1 MQQRVTGLT
10 AASVARLWRTLGQDF
25 SSDWV
30 YARPR
35 VLFTVQQGR
44 EASVRAAEGYTA
56 AVLAE
61 TGQVAPAVGALV
73 SSRFTASAPDGR
85 PMGSLLDGSLIAT
98 KSAVAGGASVRESL
112 RSGGSFEPVTRDA
125 GKALAENAELNILAD
140 LKANGTSAGTAA
152 ITTPALAYAAVTAM
166 RTALVKAKVPSSDRI
181 LAVSPEFA
189 ALLLGE
195 ASKLTSFDPIGDE
208 PVRNGV
214 IGRLLGFTVIE
225 HPLLT
230 HTSNRPAA
238 VGFHA
243 PSVAYVGQIEKV
255 EAGRMELAF
264 ADYIRVLN
272 VYGTKVLR
280 PTAVQTYL
288 PAA

>member
-1 MQQRVTGLT
+1 MAVTNFIETLWSSALLEPFRASQILIPGVNHQYEGELVSGNTVKIT
-10 AASVARLWRTLGQDF
+10 AITQPSIQNYATSRTLTIDAL
-25 SSDWV
+25 SDTTQSLV
-30 YARPR
+30 INKEDAISFKVDDVDR
-35 VLFTVQQGR
+35 VQ
-44 EASVRAAEGYTA
+44 
-56 AVLAE
+56 
-61 TGQVAPAVGALV
+61 
-73 SSRFTASAPDGR
+73 SA
-85 PMGSLLDGSLIAT
+85 
-98 KSAVAGGASVRESL
+98 
-112 RSGGSFEPVTRDA
+112 GSFEPVTRDA

-195 ASKLTSFDPIGDE
+195 ASKLTSFDPVGDE
-208 PVRNGV
+208 PIRNGV

-238 VGFHA
+238 IGFHGPSVGF
-243 PSVAYVGQIEKV
+243 VGQIAKV

-264 ADYIRVLN
+264 ADYVRALN
-272 VYGTKVLR
+272 VYGSKVLR
-280 PTAVQTYL
+280 ATSVQTYL

>member
-1 MQQRVTGLT
+1 MAIANFIETVWS
-10 AASVARLWRTLGQDF
+10 AALLEPYRSAQFIIPSVNHQ
-25 SSDWV
+25 
-30 YARPR
+30 Y
-35 VLFTVQQGR
+35 
-44 EASVRAAEGYTA
+44 EG
-56 AVLAE
+56 E
-61 TGQVAPAVGALV
+61 
-73 SSRFTASAPDGR
+73 
-85 PMGSLLDGSLIAT
+85 
-98 KSAVAGGASVRESL
+98 L
-112 RSGGSFEPVTRDA
+112 RSGNTVKVTAITTPSIQNYATSRTLTIDALSDTTQSLVINKEDAISFKVDDVDRVQSAGSFEPVTRDA
-125 GKALAENAELNILAD
+125 AKALAENAELNLITD
-140 LKANGTSAGTAA
+140 LKANGTSAGVAA
-152 ITTPALAYAAVTAM
+152 ITTPALAYAAVQSM
-166 RTALVKAKVPSSDRI
+166 RTALVKAKVPNSDRI

-195 ASKLTSFDPIGDE
+195 ASKLTNFSPVGDSA
-208 PVRNGV
+208 VRNGV
-214 IGRLLGFTVIE
+214 IGNLLGFTVIE

-230 HTSNRPAA
+230 HTANRPAA

-288 PAA
+288 PAT

>member
-1 MQQRVTGLT
+1 MAVTNFIETLWSSAHLEPYKASQILIPGVNHQYEGELVSGNTVKIT
-10 AASVARLWRTLGQDF
+10 AITTPSIQNYATTRTLTIDAL
-25 SSDWV
+25 SDTTQSLV
-30 YARPR
+30 INKEDAISFKVDDVDR
-35 VLFTVQQGR
+35 VQ
-44 EASVRAAEGYTA
+44 AA
-56 AVLAE
+56 
-61 TGQVAPAVGALV
+61 
-73 SSRFTASAPDGR
+73 
-85 PMGSLLDGSLIAT
+85 
-98 KSAVAGGASVRESL
+98 
-112 RSGGSFEPVTRDA
+112 GSFEPVTRDA
-125 GKALAENAELNILAD
+125 AKALAENAETNLIAD

-152 ITTPALAYAAVTAM
+152 ITTAALAYAAVVSI

-195 ASKLTSFDPIGDE
+195 ASKLTSFDPVGDE
-208 PVRNGV
+208 PIRNGV
-214 IGRLLGFTVIE
+214 IGRFLGFTVVE

-238 VGFHA
+238 IGFHGPSVGF
-243 PSVAYVGQIEKV
+243 VGQIAKV

-264 ADYIRVLN
+264 ADYIRALN